1 MEPSHLRQ
9 LAEIVDLGSLSMAA
23 KSLGV
28 SQPTLSR
35 NMKSLEALI
44 GAPLL
49 KRGRYGVTPTLVGE
63 LLARDG
69 RAIRDALSN
78 AGHELEHWKGG
89 LEGRLRIG
97 VGTMLAHSLMP
108 RFLLDR
114 ATLNWNVALKIEV
127 EGPDRLIER
136 VRAESLD
143 MALVEIAPYFPKE
156 ELTQVALFEDKRAYF
171 AGDCHPLARLATVSA
186 GDIAMAQQVRVG
198 AYDDD
203 RRYATR
209 DPAAP
214 DVSRQK
220 IELTGDVAI
229 ALHLLASGDYI
240 ALLPETVMAHLC
252 DDRKFVRLPYAGP
265 LASRTLAIWHRS
277 DMAGHPLIKTF
288 CRLFTAFVGSRV
300 TKARAR

>member
-1 MEPSHLRQ
+1 
-9 LAEIVDLGSLSMAA
+9 MAA

-35 NMKSLEALI
+35 NVKSLEALV

-49 KRGRYGVTPTLVGE
+49 KRGRYGVTPTLIGE

-108 RFLLDR
+108 EFLLDPP
-114 ATLNWNVALKIEV
+114 TVNWKVVLKVEV

-136 VRAESLD
+136 VLAGSLD
-143 MALVEIAPYFPKE
+143 MALVEIAPYFPRE
-156 ELTQVALFEDKRAYF
+156 ELTQVALFEDKRAYY
-171 AGDCHPLARLATVSA
+171 AGERHPLAKRKNVSA
-186 GDIAMAQQVRVG
+186 NDISMAQHVRVG
-198 AYDDD
+198 AYGDD
-203 RRYATR
+203 RRYAIR
-209 DPAAP
+209 DPSAP
-214 DVSRQK
+214 DVSRQR
-220 IELTGDVAI
+220 IELTGDVGI
-229 ALHLLASGDYI
+229 ALHLLASGGYI
-240 ALLPETVMAHLC
+240 ALLPEIVMAHLS
-252 DDRKFVRLPYAGP
+252 DDRKFVRLPYSGP
-265 LASRTLAIWHRS
+265 LASRTLAIWHRA

-288 CRLFTAFVGSRV
+288 CRLFTAFVSDRV
-300 TKARAR
+300 TKQPVA